1 MYLFR
6 DGTKCFLCLMVLDAA
21 TLIGVKSMSGMGVLI
36 VTEAL
41 GSILTTRFMLT
52 LRGVYLSNQNS
63 LDSSFHPSKM
73 SNLNITTT
81 TRVVGNLGAPLAYFS
96 EPGPEA
102 RTDGRYDAGEDED
115 EELFYLSRCPL
126 SVE

>member
-81 TRVVGNLGAPLAYFS
+81 TRVVGNLGAPLTYFS
-96 EPGPEA
+96 ESGPDA
-102 RTDGRYDAGEDED
+102 RTDGRYDADEDED
-115 EELFYLSRCPL
+115 EELFYLSRTPL